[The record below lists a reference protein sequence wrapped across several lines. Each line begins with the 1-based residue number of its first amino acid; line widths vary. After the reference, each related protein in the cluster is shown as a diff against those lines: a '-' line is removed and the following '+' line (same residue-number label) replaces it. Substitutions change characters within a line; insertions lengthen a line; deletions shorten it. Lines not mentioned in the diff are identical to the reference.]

1 MSEILTAIE
10 NASDAPKQ
18 VSGKRK
24 GTAPAIRKLKEKF
37 PEMSNAAIARRV
49 GCHPSNVDAILRRYL
64 GDTTHEELRGYQENR
79 GDIFDAVGNRALLHI
94 TDAKLAKASP
104 AELTTVMGILYD
116 KARLERGQAT
126 GINVTVLMDVVDA
139 IRNRP
144 SAQAATVQPVT
155 LDATI

>member
-1 MSEILTAIE
+1 MSEILTRIE
-10 NASDAPKQ
+10 QAPNAPSK
-18 VSGKRK
+18 VSGRRTGK
-24 GTAPAIRKLKEKF
+24 APAIRKLKEKY
-37 PEMSNAAIARRV
+37 PEMSNAAIARKV

-64 GDTTHEELRGYQENR
+64 GDTTAEELRGYQENR

-139 IRNRP
+139 IRSRP
-144 SAQAATVQPVT
+144 AQVADST
-155 LDATI
+155 LASKVVEGQ